1 MKMKTDLMDCS
12 FSSSCTSKIWAK
24 LSLFVS
30 IDDRLNGEEVISV
43 GFSSFL
49 VVVVVAGVGKTP
61 QAFLQ

>member
-30 IDDRLNGEEVISV
+30 IDDCLNGEEVISV
-43 GFSSFL
+43 GSSSFL
-49 VVVVVAGVGKTP
+49 VVVVAGVGKTP